1 MTAPLAPPLTDT
13 AMHLEAQRLLLLG
26 DEISAFLP
34 QGRAEFLRPWRGKVE
49 AWIHHPELESLTG
62 EQALHALAL
71 ELRYRW
77 LQHTHLQS
85 DRYMMSPPHNQRK
98 RLPDLQAFGFPY
110 DRWLKPTYLE
120 RRLNAERA
128 APQGWKAESVVFS
141 SGMSAIT
148 TVMQHHHATGDSFWP
163 SPRKGLAL
171 HWFGGYFELMRAM
184 RLVCVGGF
192 KGRLHAKQETL
203 NQAVAQ
209 GRDDIVLIEP
219 VAADIDLDVFD
230 LDAFIAA
237 WKQRDVER
245 TCMVVVDTSLTGD
258 AFPLHRLCTDTGPR
272 PPALVVH
279 LSSGLKLDQEGLE
292 LSNVG
297 LVTLYMPDD
306 ENNASLLNRVAESL
320 RQARTTMGASLSE
333 DEYAALSAPFF
344 LSAPS
349 LHRHAQAIFA
359 NNAKF
364 AQALAP
370 FAKTEGGLW
379 TKIIHP
385 SLSAH
390 KDKAWA
396 VSPFVNLRY
405 AHDRQTFAEADKE
418 GEARDV
424 LRAVLEFEAD
434 KRGLVFQSGSSFG
447 FRGHRFEM
455 GFVRGVKYDS
465 LRLAIGSRAGPSLDG
480 VIQLFKDLAV
490 YKDFAA
496 LREAYPGVWAARLKA
511 RSRTRLPR

>member
-1 MTAPLAPPLTDT
+1 MIAPLIASPT
-13 AMHLEAQRLLLLG
+13 ATPMHFEAERLLLLA

-34 QGRAEFLRPWRGKVE
+34 KGRVEFLRPWRGKVL
-49 AWIHHPELESLTG
+49 AWMDNPTLETLVG

-85 DRYMMSPPHNQRK
+85 DRYMMSPPHNQHK
-98 RLPDLQAFGFPY
+98 HLPDMQAFGFPY

-120 RRLNAERA
+120 RRLNTKRA
-128 APQGWKAESVVFS
+128 APVGWRGESVVFS
-141 SGMSAIT
+141 SGMSALT
-148 TVMQHHHATGDSFWP
+148 TLLQHHRANGDNFWP

-171 HWFGGYFELMRAM
+171 HWFGGYFEIMRAL
-184 RLVCVGGF
+184 RLLCAGGF

-209 GRDDIVLIEP
+209 GKDNIVLIEP
-219 VAADIDLDVFD
+219 VAADIGLDVFD
-230 LDAFIAA
+230 LDAFITA
-237 WKQRDVER
+237 WKQRDTDR
-245 TCMVVVDTSLTGD
+245 ACMVVVDTSLTGD
-258 AFPLHRLCTDTGPR
+258 VFPLHRLCTDTGPK

-306 ENNASLLNRVAESL
+306 EKNATLLDRVAESL

-333 DEYAALSAPFF
+333 DEYAALNAPFF
-344 LSAPS
+344 LSATS
-349 LHRHAQAIFA
+349 LARHGQAVFT
-359 NNAKF
+359 NNATF

-370 FAKTEGGLW
+370 FVKNEGGLW
-379 TKIIHP
+379 THVIHP
-385 SLSAH
+385 SLAAH
-390 KDKAWA
+390 EDKAWA

-405 AHDRQTFAEADKE
+405 AHDRQTFKDADSE

-424 LRAVLEFEAD
+424 LRAIFEFEAD

-455 GFVRGVKYDS
+455 GFVRGTKTDS
-465 LRLAIGSRAGPSLDG
+465 LRLALGSRRGPSLDG
-480 VIQLFKDLAV
+480 VIQLFQDLAA
-490 YKDFAA
+490 YPDFTA

-511 RSRTRLPR
+511 RTRTPMPK